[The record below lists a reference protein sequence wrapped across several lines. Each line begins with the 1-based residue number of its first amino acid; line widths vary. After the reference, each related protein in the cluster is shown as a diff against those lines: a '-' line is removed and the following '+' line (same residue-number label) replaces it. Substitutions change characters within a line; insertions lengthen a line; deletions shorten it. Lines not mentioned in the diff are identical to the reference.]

1 MALISLAI
9 DRGTVRMYC
18 ADWVLWVARWGWGVL
33 CKKQTPGLFGVLLLF
48 HPEIFLVSSLTVSLL
63 SRFSLDLVAN
73 QLAGLV
79 NHLCS

>member
-1 MALISLAI
+1 MALISWAI

-18 ADWVLWVARWGWGVL
+18 ADWFLWVARWGWGVL

-48 HPEIFLVSSLTVSLL
+48 HQMFLVSSVTVSLL
-63 SRFSLDLVAN
+63 SPLDLVAE